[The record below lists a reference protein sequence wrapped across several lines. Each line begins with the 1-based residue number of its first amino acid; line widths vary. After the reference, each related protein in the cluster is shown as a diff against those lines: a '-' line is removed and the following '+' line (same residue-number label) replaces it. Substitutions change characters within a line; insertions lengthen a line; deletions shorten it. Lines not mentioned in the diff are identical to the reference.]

1 MTDTYTFNMTW
12 LILANS
18 NLKEVVI
25 LIIARHNTEPPSP
38 PPGNIIMGS
47 VAVGIQ
53 YTDNRT
59 KVMNIN

>member
-25 LIIARHNTEPPSP
+25 LIIARHNTEN
-38 PPGNIIMGS
+38 PPGIIIMGS